1 VHNLIS
7 WLGFPMSMSSLTKL
21 QRLMKQRLVGPL
33 ALALIVTVNA
43 ADAGQELLAVTLD
56 QAKMV
61 RIPAGTQ
68 TLIIGNPIVA
78 DVTMLKNIGMMV
90 VTGKSFG
97 QTNLIALDN
106 SGNPVAESMIRV
118 SGADAT
124 VTVYRGMD
132 RESYSCTPHCEP
144 VLKLGD
150 STKFLTDISGQVTSR
165 NTLASPVGQA
175 H

>member
-1 VHNLIS
+1 ML
-7 WLGFPMSMSSLTKL
+7 SMAQLYGLVT
-21 QRLMKQRLVGPL
+21 QRLLVPAAI
-33 ALALIVTVNA
+33 ALTINVSA
-43 ADAGQELLAVTLD
+43 AQAGQDLLAVTLD
-56 QAKMV
+56 QAKIV

-97 QTNLIALDN
+97 QTNLIAIDG
-106 SGNPVAESMIRV
+106 SGNPVSESIIRV
-118 SGADAT
+118 SGASESML
-124 VTVYRGMD
+124 TVYRGMD

-144 VLKLGD
+144 ILNLGD
-150 STKFLTDISGQVTSR
+150 STKFLSDVSGQVTSR
-165 NTLASPVGQA
+165 NTLASPIGQA

>member
-1 VHNLIS
+1 MLSIA
-7 WLGFPMSMSSLTKL
+7 KL
-21 QRLMKQRLVGPL
+21 QGLVKRRLFAP
-33 ALALIVTVNA
+33 AAIALIITA
-43 ADAGQELLAVTLD
+43 SGAQAGPELLAVTLD
-56 QAKMV
+56 QAKIV

-97 QTNLIALDN
+97 QTNLIAVDS
-106 SGNPVAESMIRV
+106 SGNPVSESTIRV
-118 SGADAT
+118 SGATDST
-124 VTVYRGMD
+124 ITVYRGMD

-144 VLKLGD
+144 ILNLGD
-150 STKFLTDISGQVTSR
+150 STKFLSDVSSQVTSR
-165 NTLASPVGQA
+165 NTLASPIGQA

>member
-1 VHNLIS
+1 MLSIA
-7 WLGFPMSMSSLTKL
+7 KL
-21 QRLMKQRLVGPL
+21 HGLMTQRLL
-33 ALALIVTVNA
+33 APAAIALIISTSLA
-43 ADAGQELLAVTLD
+43 QAGQDLLSVTLD
-56 QAKMV
+56 QAKIV

-97 QTNLIALDN
+97 QTNLIAVDG
-106 SGNPVAESMIRV
+106 SGNPVSESMIRV
-118 SGADAT
+118 SGAREST
-124 VTVYRGMD
+124 IIVYRGMD

-144 VLKLGD
+144 ILNLGD
-150 STKFLTDISGQVTSR
+150 STKFLSDVSGQVTSR

>member
-1 VHNLIS
+1 MLSI
-7 WLGFPMSMSSLTKL
+7 GKL
-21 QRLMKQRLVGPL
+21 QGLMKQRLF
-33 ALALIVTVNA
+33 ATAAIALIISAGVA
-43 ADAGQELLAVTLD
+43 QAGQQLLAVTLD
-56 QAKMV
+56 QAKIV

-97 QTNLIALDN
+97 QTNLIAVDG
-106 SGNPVAESMIRV
+106 SGNPVSESMIRV
-118 SGADAT
+118 SGATDST
-124 VTVYRGMD
+124 ITVYRGMD

-144 VLKLGD
+144 ILNLGD
-150 STKFLTDISGQVTSR
+150 STKFLSDVSGQVTSR
-165 NTLASPVGQA
+165 NTLASPIGQA

>member
-1 VHNLIS
+1 
-7 WLGFPMSMSSLTKL
+7 MSPITKL
-21 QRLMKQRLVGPL
+21 QHLAKQRFVGPL
-33 ALALIVTVNA
+33 ALMLILSATMA
-43 ADAGQELLAVTLD
+43 QAGQELLAVTLD

-68 TLIIGNPIVA
+68 TLIIGNPIIA

-97 QTNLIALDN
+97 QTNLIAVDN

-118 SGADAT
+118 SGSADAT

-144 VLKLGD
+144 VLNLGD

-165 NTLASPVGQA
+165 NTLASPTGQV